1 MVSSYLS
8 NRTQRPKIHETVR
21 VVPQGSTLGALLFNF
36 DIITLFYESEE
47 SNIASYT
54 DDTYSILL
62 CSRYSNSNFR
72 VGDYFK

>member
-1 MVSSYLS
+1 MVFSYLN
-8 NRTQRPKIHETVR
+8 NRIQRPKIHETLH

-36 DIITLFYESEE
+36 DIINLFYESEE

-54 DDTYSILL
+54 DDSYSILL

-72 VGDYFK
+72 AVDYFK